1 MAINEFPIGQTL
13 LGVSTIA
20 DQEFGG
26 DELCLDEVK
35 LYFEDP
41 EHKITL
47 VTLSPIVD
55 TDEIEVTIEKTTNLH
70 AADSV
75 GNNQLVCSLPLGT
88 KLMNVWVC
96 ENAQGY
102 QDQVILAFDSLHPL
116 ITFMAEGSVIKVFL
130 NEKILKDKK
139 LKSFNQ
145 RLIESQIEMI
155 VKLPIIKDDPEMLKI
170 FTDMIKDENSVE
182 GEKVDTF
189 MKHQQSH
196 QIMDNPDS
204 NVVMSAQSY
213 QKLIDRIKELEDM
226 VSIQTDMR

>member
-13 LGVSTIA
+13 LGVSTIE

-55 TDEIEVTIEKTTNLH
+55 TDEIEVTIEHTTHLH

-75 GNNQLVCSLPLGT
+75 GNNQFSYSLPLGT

-96 ENAQGY
+96 ENQQGY
-102 QDQVILAFDSLHPL
+102 QDQVILAFASLHPNIAFL
-116 ITFMAEGSVIKVFL
+116 AEGSVIKVFL
-130 NEKILKDKK
+130 NEQILKDK
-139 LKSFNQ
+139 
-145 RLIESQIEMI
+145 RLNEQARKEREEPLRSYAEI
-155 VKLPIIKDDPEMLKI
+155 LL
-170 FTDMIKDENSVE
+170 DMIK
-182 GEKVDTF
+182 
-189 MKHQQSH
+189 Q
-196 QIMDNPDS
+196 NPELI
-204 NVVMSAQSY
+204 Y
-213 QKLIDRIKELEDM
+213 QIKELEDM
-226 VSIQTDMR
+226 VLGQAAEVALTQSKMVNTEAFTSALEGLAHGKM